1 MVLEIGKGA
10 DGGLFLRG
18 AKKLSTLELLNSC
31 MRASQIKAGPIPS
44 SRAQNQQ
51 RQHRPHRA
59 GASSRPRL
67 HENTFWR
74 RGNCRPAPPPPS
86 RRPEGMS
93 WRAAPYWW
101 AYLGSMKG
109 EWLLEG
115 KGKVSTCVPTFACP
129 DSIVA

>member
-74 RGNCRPAPPPPS
+74 RGNCRPAPPPQVGAQ
-86 RRPEGMS
+86 RACLGGRPPIGGLT
-93 WRAAPYWW
+93 W
-101 AYLGSMKG
+101 AR
-109 EWLLEG
+109 
-115 KGKVSTCVPTFACP
+115 
-129 DSIVA
+129 